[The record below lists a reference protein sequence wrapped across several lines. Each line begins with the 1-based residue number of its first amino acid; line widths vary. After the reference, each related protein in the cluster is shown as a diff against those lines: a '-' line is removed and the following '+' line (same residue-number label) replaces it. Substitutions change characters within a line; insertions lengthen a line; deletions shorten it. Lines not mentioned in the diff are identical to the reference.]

1 MAVKAKGLLLG
12 ATFEIIIEKVTNL
25 MSIRCF
31 GVHDASY
38 DGPLARSGGAGKLN
52 LNLTPS

>member
-1 MAVKAKGLLLG
+1 MKAKGLLLG

-25 MSIRCF
+25 RGIRCF

-38 DGPLARSGGAGKLN
+38 DGPLVRSDEAEN
-52 LNLTPS
+52 